1 MDALTPLI
9 EIKNATVKRGETTVF
24 NNLSL
29 ELSQHESVAI
39 LGPNGAGKTTL
50 LKLLTRDLYPLWRE
64 EPVVRIL
71 GKTGGDIWSLRTQ
84 LGIISNDLQEQYSP
98 EVVGEQVVLSGFFG
112 SVGVWGH
119 QTVSRDQRLA
129 AKQILDELQIGELAH
144 RRYGDLSSG
153 QQRRLIL
160 GRALINQP
168 SNLILDEPTTGL
180 DLSATFAYLHTMRE
194 LIRSGR
200 TLVLVT
206 HHIHE
211 IPPEVSRVVL
221 LSKGQV
227 WADGPKES
235 ILTGERLST
244 LYGVNVALVE
254 SSGWYQAV
262 PAA

>member
-153 QQRRLIL
+153 QQRR
-160 GRALINQP
+160 
-168 SNLILDEPTTGL
+168 
-180 DLSATFAYLHTMRE
+180 
-194 LIRSGR
+194 
-200 TLVLVT
+200 
-206 HHIHE
+206 
-211 IPPEVSRVVL
+211 
-221 LSKGQV
+221 
-227 WADGPKES
+227 
-235 ILTGERLST
+235 
-244 LYGVNVALVE
+244 
-254 SSGWYQAV
+254 
-262 PAA
+262 